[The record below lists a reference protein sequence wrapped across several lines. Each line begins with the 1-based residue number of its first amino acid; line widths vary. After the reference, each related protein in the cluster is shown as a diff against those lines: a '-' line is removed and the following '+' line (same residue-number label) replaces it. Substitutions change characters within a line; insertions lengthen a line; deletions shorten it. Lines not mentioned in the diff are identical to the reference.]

1 MTTLNKDDV
10 KTTYE
15 ILRNFD
21 SYKQNFEKIKDL
33 VPEVEKKIGAANF
46 ETVFKLFSRVA
57 KSTTES
63 EFAKIIE
70 TNELPPIKLSKE
82 EQELVKGGRTIFYY
96 IGYVVGIAERINNA
110 FQLGI

>member
-1 MTTLNKDDV
+1 MTTLNKNDV

-15 ILRNFD
+15 VLRNFD
-21 SYKQNFEKIKDL
+21 SYKQNFEKIKDI

-46 ETVFKLFSRVA
+46 YTVFHLFSRIA
-57 KSTTES
+57 KNTTES

-70 TNELPPIKLSKE
+70 SNELPAIKLTKE
-82 EQELVKGGRTIFYY
+82 EQELIKGGRTIFYY
-96 IGYVVGIAERINNA
+96 IGYVVGFAERINNA